1 MKILLITFLC
11 INIFVNVSAQFDER
25 FYFPTKEYEEI
36 GDISYEDIFF
46 NIDTI
51 SLHGLFLKPNT
62 AANTTIIFYIGSA
75 GNVSYYTSITKP
87 LVNAGYQVFM
97 LDPRGYGKSTGIPT
111 HINVASDA
119 QIVLD
124 SILKKEEIKDTR
136 IIIYGAS
143 MGTQVAV
150 KIAKDNQDKID
161 GLILDGPMSS
171 FTDIALVSAPEE
183 QKQVIS
189 QYVTSPYSAKEDIKD
204 IKNMPKLIIHSKED
218 ESVPFE
224 QGLLVYNNA
233 NQPKKMWVYKGKHL
247 ESVIKNEELF
257 IQKINNLTD
266 SLSDTSCIEKNY
278 KLNIKINGL
287 KNNNGQVVME
297 LKDALE
303 NTIKSITGN
312 IDNNQCN
319 ILIDSIATGEYTIL
333 YFHDENKNNKLDTN
347 ILGIPKEGYGFSNNA
362 SGKYGPPPIEKR
374 IFDISEDKSMDLKPF
389 YWKH

>member
-51 SLHGLFLKPNT
+51 SLHGLFLKPDT

-143 MGTQVAV
+143 MGTQLAV
-150 KIAKDNQDKID
+150 KIAKDNQDKIH

-189 QYVTSPYSAKEDIKD
+189 QYVTSPYSAKEGIKD

-247 ESVIKNEELF
+247 ESAIKDKELF

-266 SLSDTSCIEKNY
+266 SLSDTLCIEKNY

-303 NTIKSITGN
+303 NTIKRNTRY

-319 ILIDSIATGEYTIL
+319 ILIDSIATGKYTFL

-374 IFDISEDKSMDLKPF
+374 IFNISEDKSMDLKPF

>member
-25 FYFPTKEYEEI
+25 FYFPTKEYKEI

-51 SLHGLFLKPNT
+51 SLHGLFLKPDT

-161 GLILDGPMSS
+161 CLILDGPMSS

-183 QKQVIS
+183 QKQIIS

-247 ESVIKNEELF
+247 ESVIKYKELF
-257 IQKINNLTD
+257 IQKINNFTD
-266 SLSDTSCIEKNY
+266 SLSDTLCIEKNHN
-278 KLNIKINGL
+278 LNIKINGL

-303 NTIKSITGN
+303 NTIKRITRY
-312 IDNNQCN
+312 IDSNQCN
-319 ILIDSIATGEYTIL
+319 ILIDSIATGKYTIL